1 MAGTP
6 IKRHKALQGVS
17 REHHHGLL
25 LCWKI
30 RTGLSKKVAPERIKT
45 YVDWFFK
52 THLIPHFE
60 LEETY
65 IFPILGMGNPKIKKA
80 LREHRRLVRLFTSN
94 VDLIRRLVQIE
105 EELEQHIRY
114 EERQLFNEIQKIA
127 SDAQL
132 DLIEKYHNHE
142 KFKDNIH
149 DPFWN

>member
-60 LEETY
+60 LEENY

-127 SDAQL
+127 NDAQL
-132 DLIEKYHNHE
+132 DLIEKYHSHE
-142 KFKDNIH
+142 KFKDNTY

>member
-30 RTGLSKKVAPERIKT
+30 RTGLSKKVAPKRIKT

>member
-45 YVDWFFK
+45 YVDWFFM

-142 KFKDNIH
+142 KFKDNTY

>member
-65 IFPILGMGNPKIKKA
+65 IFPILGMDNPKIKKA
-80 LREHRRLVRLFTSN
+80 LREHRRLVRLVTSS

-114 EERQLFNEIQKIA
+114 EERQLFNEIQKVA
-127 SDAQL
+127 TESQL
-132 DLIEKYHNHE
+132 ETIQKFHNDE
-142 KFKDNIH
+142 KFKDNTH
-149 DPFWN
+149 DQFWN

>member
-60 LEETY
+60 LEENY

-80 LREHRRLVRLFTSN
+80 LREHRRLLRLFTSN
-94 VDLIRRLVQIE
+94 IDLIRSLVQIE

-114 EERQLFNEIQKIA
+114 EERQLFNEIQKVA
-127 SDAQL
+127 SEVQL
-132 DLIEKYHNHE
+132 DLIREHHNHE
-142 KFKDNIH
+142 KFKDNTD